1 VNALYFVVRADIDR
15 GRQMAQLIH
24 AMDEWAHRYGS
35 SRGRV
40 IVYSVRNEEALL
52 RLWESLPAGGKSAC
66 FHEPDLQGQM
76 TAFATSW
83 GPLGLSLAT

>member
-1 VNALYFVVRADIDR
+1 MSTLYFVVRTDIDR

-24 AMDEWAHRYGS
+24 TMDEWAAVHGP

-40 IVYSVRNEEALL
+40 VVYGVRNEDALL
-52 RLWESLPAGGKSAC
+52 RAWEGLPGGSDSVC

-76 TAFATSW
+76 TAFVTAA
-83 GPLGLSLAT
+83 GPLRLSLAT